1 MKSHNYNNPTG
12 TDSEGPYW
20 LNPETGE
27 KLRWNGPMV
36 GESKTYQSTIQ
47 TAMQELIE
55 WLEQNEIYYN
65 KELILKLKQTLEK
78 EKEQIMAAKN
88 DPTLKSPLEYYNQT
102 YNQTNVGNDGFEF
115 DNSSTIP
122 PPKTNNL

>member
-1 MKSHNYNNPTG
+1 MK
-12 TDSEGPYW
+12 
-20 LNPETGE
+20 
-27 KLRWNGPMV
+27 
-36 GESKTYQSTIQ
+36 
-47 TAMQELIE
+47 TAMQELIDE
-55 WLEQNEIYYN
+55 
-65 KELILKLKQTLEK
+65 LKLIEAYPMSPLVLRMATDLLEK

>member
-47 TAMQELIE
+47 TAMQELID
-55 WLEQNEIYYN
+55 
-65 KELILKLKQTLEK
+65 ELIKESKSIDDNTALVYASICAKINFKYLEK
-78 EKEQIMAAKN
+78 EKQQIIEDFYAGRDDWERKYPDATN
-88 DPTLKSPLEYYNQT
+88 YYNQT
-102 YNQTNVGNDGFEF
+102 YNQN
-115 DNSSTIP
+115 
-122 PPKTNNL
+122 K